1 MSFKLENNIP
11 TKREENNFSIQK
23 ILETEVIF
31 FQKSFSNK
39 KKYSFYLEI
48 SVLLKAGI
56 TLKEALSLIIENQ
69 KNKKDKTLFEKVLN
83 EVINGKS
90 FSNSIYETKSFSD
103 YEYFSLKIGEETGN
117 IAKVTEQLGLFFER
131 KNEQKRIV
139 VAALTYPAII
149 LSTAL
154 LVIIFML
161 SYVVPMF
168 QDIFKQ
174 NNIKLPWITEMIINL
189 SDFIKNYGV
198 YFFIAF
204 VLFILGFNYFN
215 KNLIF
220 KKFTQNLI
228 IKTPVFGSFIKKVYL
243 AQFTQAVSLLTSSKI
258 PILNSIQL
266 VSKMINFIPL
276 QEDLTKVEQGILK
289 GNSLH
294 ESLKKCK
301 FFDNKM
307 ISLVKVSEETNQT
320 DFVFKQLNDQY
331 NQEVTQQSKIMST
344 LLEPFIILI
353 VGLIVAVL
361 LVAMYLP
368 MFQLSNAIG

>member
-1 MSFKLENNIP
+1 MAFKLDNKSANKEN
-11 TKREENNFSIQK
+11 KKKSIQEL
-23 ILETEVIF
+23 LETEIILF
-31 FQKSFSNK
+31 KSKFSNK
-39 KKYSFYLEI
+39 KKYSFYLEM

-56 TLKEALSLIIENQ
+56 TLKEALVLVVENQ
-69 KNKKDKTLFEKVLN
+69 KSKKDKLLFERILN
-83 EVINGKS
+83 DVINGKS
-90 FSNSIYETKSFSD
+90 FSESMYETKSFSE

-117 IAKVTEQLGLFFER
+117 TAKVTEQLGNFFER
-131 KNEQKRIV
+131 KNEQKRVV

-154 LVIIFML
+154 LVIVFML
-161 SYVVPMF
+161 NYVVPMF
-168 QDIFKQ
+168 QGIFQQ
-174 NNIKLPWITEMIINL
+174 NNIELPWITKRIIGL
-189 SDFIKNYGV
+189 SDFMKSYGV
-198 YFFIAF
+198 YFLIFF
-204 VLFILGFNYFN
+204 VLFLIGVKFFN
-215 KNLIF
+215 KNLFF
-220 KKFTQNLI
+220 KKVTQSLV

-266 VSKMINFIPL
+266 VSKMIDFIPL
-276 QEDLTKVEQGILK
+276 QEDLAKVEEGILK

-294 ESLKKCK
+294 ESLKDCH

-307 ISLVKVSEETNQT
+307 VSLVKVSEETNQT
-320 DFVFKQLNDQY
+320 DYVFKQLNDQY
-331 NQEVTQQSKIMST
+331 NQEVIQQSKIMST

>member
-1 MSFKLENNIP
+1 MAFKIENTTPTAKDNSNSF
-11 TKREENNFSIQK
+11 QK
-23 ILETEVIF
+23 ILETEITL
-31 FQKSFSNK
+31 FSK
-39 KKYSFYLEI
+39 PFSSKRKYSFYLEM

-56 TLKEALSLIIENQ
+56 TLKEALGLTIENI
-69 KNKKDKTLFEKVLN
+69 KNKKDKAILEKILDN
-83 EVINGKS
+83 IINGKS
-90 FSNSIYETKSFSD
+90 FSDSIYEAKSFSD
-103 YEYFSLKIGEETGN
+103 YEYYSLKIGEETGN
-117 IAKVTEQLGLFFER
+117 VAKVTEQLAYFFER
-131 KNEQKRIV
+131 KNEQKRV
-139 VAALTYPAII
+139 VIAALTYPAII

-174 NNIKLPWITEMIINL
+174 NNIQLPWITEIIISL
-189 SDFIKNYGV
+189 SDFVKNYGS
-198 YFFIAF
+198 YFLIGFIIF
-204 VLFILGFNYFN
+204 LISFNS
-215 KNLIF
+215 F
-220 KKFTQNLI
+220 KKNKTFKSILHRIT
-228 IKTPVFGSFIKKVYL
+228 IKIPIFGSFIKKVYL

-266 VSKMINFIPL
+266 VNKMIDFIPL
-276 QEDLTKVEQGILK
+276 QEDLTKVEQDILK
-289 GNSLH
+289 GFSLH
-294 ESLKKCK
+294 ESLKKGT

-307 ISLVKVSEETNQT
+307 TSLVKVAEETNQT

-331 NQEVTQQSKIMST
+331 NLEVAQQSKIMST

-353 VGLIVAVL
+353 VGLIVAIL